1 MQLSILVTGASGGI
15 GRALVRLAKSRGD
28 YVVGISRRTSDADVH
43 YSCDV

>member
-1 MQLSILVTGASGGI
+1 MPLRLVITGASGGI

-28 YVVGISRRTSDADVH
+28 YVVGISRRPSDADLH